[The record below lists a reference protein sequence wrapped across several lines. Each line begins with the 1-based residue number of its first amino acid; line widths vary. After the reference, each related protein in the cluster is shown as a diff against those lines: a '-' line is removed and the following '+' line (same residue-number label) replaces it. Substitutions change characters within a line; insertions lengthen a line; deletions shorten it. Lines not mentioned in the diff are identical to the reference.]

1 MRKMTADDPAVFEQ
15 FEPYMRSR
23 LMIAAAIIFR
33 TSKWQKW
40 TYGHEKLMGVIL
52 WHCEEKKQYT
62 FKYSRLLKRYAY
74 GRTQNYKLL
83 RDIVDRNILIRQPNG
98 HYIFPKTYQELID
111 RIFWELKNLDRIGE
125 PEKEGSELEKF
136 VY

>member
-1 MRKMTADDPAVFEQ
+1 MTADDPSIFQ
-15 FEPYMRSR
+15 NLGSYMRAR

-33 TSKWQKW
+33 KSDWDQW

-52 WHCEEKKQYT
+52 WYCEDEKQYQ

-98 HYIFPKTYQELID
+98 YYIFPRSYRKLID
-111 RIFWELKNLDRIGE
+111 AIFDELKNLDRIEVKEKGE
-125 PEKEGSELEKF
+125 SESEHT

>member
-1 MRKMTADDPAVFEQ
+1 MKKMTADDPSLFEQ
-15 FEPYMRSR
+15 FEPYMRAR

-33 TSKWQKW
+33 KSDWNKW

-52 WHCEEKKQYT
+52 WYCEAEKQYK

-83 RDIVDRNILIRQPNG
+83 SAIVNRNILVRQPNG
-98 HYIFPKTYQELID
+98 YYTFSEEYKELIAK
-111 RIFWELKNLDRIGE
+111 IFEELKNLDIIGI
-125 PEKEGSELEKF
+125 PKKEESKSENT

>member
-1 MRKMTADDPAVFEQ
+1 MTADDPSIFQ
-15 FEPYMRSR
+15 NLGSYMRAR

-33 TSKWQKW
+33 KSNWDEW

-52 WHCEEKKQYT
+52 WYCEAEKQFQ

-83 RDIVDRNILIRQPNG
+83 KEIVDRNILIRQPNG
-98 HYIFPKTYQELID
+98 YYVFPAAYRELIN
-111 RIFWELKNLDRIGE
+111 RIFEELKTVDRIGIQ
-125 PEKEGSELEKF
+125 EKEESESENT

>member
-1 MRKMTADDPAVFEQ
+1 MTADDPSLFEQ
-15 FEPYMRSR
+15 FEPYMRAR

-33 TSKWQKW
+33 KSNWDKW

-52 WHCEEKKQYT
+52 WYCEAEKKYQ

-83 RDIVDRNILIRQPNG
+83 SEIVDRNILTRQPNG
-98 HYIFPKTYQELID
+98 YYEFSEKYRELIES
-111 RIFWELKNLDRIGE
+111 IFEELKNLDRIGI
-125 PEKEGSELEKF
+125 PEKEGSESENS
-136 VY
+136 VS